1 MSFLDKATLLL
12 AGVIVCAHALADV
25 DEDYETKQWQEMD
38 VQLPVAPRDESLQP
52 FFVSAANENRFF
64 VDLATLSVGAD
75 GVVRYVMVVLT
86 PAGARN
92 VTYEGMRCETKERRI
107 YASGRRD
114 GTWSM
119 ARNGDWSRIREGTV
133 GRQYAALFLDYF
145 CPVGSIVRS
154 VAEAAEAFRRSE
166 HPDSSMRW

>member
-1 MSFLDKATLLL
+1 MSFLDKTALLL
-12 AGVIVCAHALADV
+12 GGLVICAHALADV
-25 DEDYETKQWQEMD
+25 DEDYETRQWQEMD
-38 VQLPVAPRDESLQP
+38 VQFPAAPRDETLQP

-114 GTWSM
+114 GAWSK
-119 ARNGDWSRIREGTV
+119 ARNGDWLRIQEGTV

-145 CPVGSIVRS
+145 CPVGSIIRS
-154 VAEAAEAFRRSE
+154 AAEAAEALRRGE
-166 HPDSSMRW
+166 RPDNSMRW